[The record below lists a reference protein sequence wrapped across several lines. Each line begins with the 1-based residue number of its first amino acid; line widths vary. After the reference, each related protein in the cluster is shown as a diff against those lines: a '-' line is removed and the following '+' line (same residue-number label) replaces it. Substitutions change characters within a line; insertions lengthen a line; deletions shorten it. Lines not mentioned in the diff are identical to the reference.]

1 MSDQESAATPQ
12 LISKRQLKEAERIFS
27 LLSHPTRLQMLYV
40 LEQREMNVT
49 ELGSLLGLEQ
59 SVVSHQLAQ
68 LRQHQLVSAHRVGR
82 ANFYRL
88 DDPHILDIIN
98 EMLAHADHV
107 SRGKPHGA

>member
-1 MSDQESAATPQ
+1 
-12 LISKRQLKEAERIFS
+12 
-27 LLSHPTRLQMLYV
+27 
-40 LEQREMNVT
+40 
-49 ELGSLLGLEQ
+49 
-59 SVVSHQLAQ
+59 QLAQ